1 MLLAATLGF
10 LAGLLIWGGVLLS
23 YVGGV
28 DSFST
33 ISSALKEMT
42 KPVVN
47 CKDLNSRDNLSDAEK
62 ILKAANC
69 NPTTDDT
76 RNTPAP
82 AQ

>member
-1 MLLAATLGF
+1 VLLAATIGF
-10 LAGLLIWGGVLLS
+10 LAGLVIWGGLLLS

-28 DSFST
+28 DSVST
-33 ISSALKEMT
+33 ITSALQEMT

-47 CKDLNSRDNLSDAEK
+47 CKDLNSRENLSDAEK

-69 NPTTDDT
+69 NQTTDESSK
-76 RNTPAP
+76 TPAP